1 MAEVWLTAREGPV
14 AGAEIEVR
22 EEIVLGR
29 EPGPAGFVIEDPGV
43 SREHVRVRADGET
56 VVVEDLGSSNGT
68 FVNGEA
74 ITAPIRLSA
83 GDLLQIGSSALE
95 VSVPDGETEVLSS
108 APATEAATPPPAPA
122 RAAPARRTPAA
133 ERPAPERPDEGTGGV
148 GWKGIAAAIAGPL
161 SILLLVFGSGA
172 LFYAA
177 LPVAVLAVALGSA
190 AKRDADRGV
199 GSRGLAV
206 AGQVF
211 GIIGTVL
218 ATVVVLVLIAVSVA
232 TDIASDN
239 LSDLIDEVEAE
250 IESEVDSR
258 TP

>member
-1 MAEVWLTAREGPV
+1 MAQVWLTAREGPA
-14 AGAEIEVR
+14 AGAEIAVR

-43 SREHVRVRADGET
+43 SREHVRVRADGQT
-56 VVVEDLGSSNGT
+56 LVVEDLGSSNGT
-68 FVNGEA
+68 FVNSEA
-74 ITAPIRLSA
+74 IGAPTRLSA
-83 GDLLQIGSSALE
+83 GDVLQIGSSALE

-108 APATEAATPPPAPA
+108 TPPTEAATPPSAPARPAPA
-122 RAAPARRTPAA
+122 EPAPPAERAASEQPA
-133 ERPAPERPDEGTGGV
+133 GGI

-161 SILLLVFGSGA
+161 SILFLVFGSGF

-190 AKRDADRGV
+190 GKRDADRGV
-199 GSRGLAV
+199 GSRGVAV

-211 GIIGTVL
+211 GIIGTAL